1 MILKFEN
8 NLPFYDIRHFQVI
21 IMDYLNCYICN
32 SETQLQ
38 NSLRV
43 RTKTKYSGVGVHQ
56 IIQTFVKESRF
67 SPNDIV
73 CQRCFQKINQY
84 DLACQMADQI
94 QQEITN
100 TIYATEQEYLSEEPV
115 EYLDEDAH
123 SDKNICQKDFEE

>member
-1 MILKFEN
+1 
-8 NLPFYDIRHFQVI
+8 
-21 IMDYLNCYICN
+21 MDYLNCYICN

-100 TIYATEQEYLSEEPV
+100 TIYATEQECLSEEPV